1 MNHQTSYVPQIAYH
15 SPKAL
20 TQPMIEFPQMNLG
33 LAILVFNKEDD
44 LISCLNKAMA
54 LLTAVAFSKFP
65 STNNQLRNFFNPRN
79 HATIQ
84 DVRVTVQQVQGRL
97 CTQPKRSRKTGWFKD
112 KAMLDEALK
121 SSQILNEE
129 QLAFLTDLVIPDGQA
144 AQTTILNNV
153 AFQTEDL
160 DAYDFDC
167 DDVSNAKA
175 VLMVNLSNYGFDVIS
190 EVPYS
195 KPYHNDM
202 DNQSVHAMH
211 DFEQTLVIDFPDNEI
226 TSDSHIIPV
235 ISSQHAV
242 IPMIDDEETL
252 ILKKIEALS
261 ELPNVSLVNT
271 SLKKLKFHLLK
282 FDTVVKQRITPD
294 AITEG
299 EQGES
304 CDKYVDLDAEL
315 LKKQNA
321 YNELFKKY
329 FENNDLKAQLQAK
342 DTTICKLKE
351 HIKSMKEND
360 KEEKVKH
367 DMDEI
372 ETINIDLEHSVAK
385 LLSENKRLHNEF
397 DHLKQIYKD

>member
-1 MNHQTSYVPQIAYH
+1 MNHQTSSVSQIAYH
-15 SPKAL
+15 SPEAL

-44 LISCLNKAMA
+44 LISCLNKAMT

-84 DVRVTVQQVQGRL
+84 DVRVTVQQVQGREGQSKGHMARL

-112 KAMLDEALK
+112 KAMLAEALK

-129 QLAFLTDLVIPDGQA
+129 QLAFLIDLVIPDGQA

-190 EVPYS
+190 EVPHS

-226 TSDSHIIPV
+226 TSDSHIIPYSQYLQETQHAAVQDTNLYTQQDSMILSVIEQIV

-242 IPMIDDEETL
+242 IPVIDDEETL

-282 FDTVVKQRITPD
+282 FDTVVKKRITPD

-299 EQGES
+299 EHGFEQTKAVFEMNYS
-304 CDKYVDLDAEL
+304 I
-315 LKKQNA
+315 
-321 YNELFKKY
+321 FK
-329 FENNDLKAQLQAK
+329 DLKR
-342 DTTICKLKE
+342 
-351 HIKSMKEND
+351 HI
-360 KEEKVKH
+360 
-367 DMDEI
+367 
-372 ETINIDLEHSVAK
+372 
-385 LLSENKRLHNEF
+385 
-397 DHLKQIYKD
+397 